1 MIRIGGF
8 GMEYFFYDCIGIEMV
23 IYPVTKF
30 WLFVAV
36 DKVEVASGMN
46 GGVLVWKS
54 NCAAA

>member
-1 MIRIGGF
+1 
-8 GMEYFFYDCIGIEMV
+8 MV

>member
-1 MIRIGGF
+1 MIAW
-8 GMEYFFYDCIGIEMV
+8 ELKSYL
-23 IYPVTKF
+23 PVTKF